1 MMIVK
6 LQSDHARQ
14 LYENSIYSQVL
25 RTSIIL
31 KSMEQKLVELLTLS
45 RKHLGGI
52 TSINLSPPP
61 SRKNMV
67 HDPENFR

>member
-14 LYENSIYSQVL
+14 LFENSMYSLVL
-25 RTSIIL
+25 KTSIIL
-31 KSMEQKLVELLTLS
+31 KSIGQKLVELLNLP
-45 RKHLGGI
+45 RKHLGEI

-61 SRKNMV
+61 SRKKYGT
-67 HDPENFR
+67 

>member
-6 LQSDHARQ
+6 LKSDHARQ
-14 LYENSIYSQVL
+14 LYENSNYSLVL
-25 RTSIIL
+25 KTSIIL
-31 KSMEQKLVELLTLS
+31 KYIEQKLVESLKLP

-61 SRKNMV
+61 SRK
-67 HDPENFR
+67 RYGT

>member
-14 LYENSIYSQVL
+14 LYENSNYSLVL
-25 RTSIIL
+25 KISILEYI
-31 KSMEQKLVELLTLS
+31 EQKLVESLKLP
-45 RKHLGGI
+45 RKHLGRI

-61 SRKNMV
+61 SRKKYGT
-67 HDPENFR
+67 